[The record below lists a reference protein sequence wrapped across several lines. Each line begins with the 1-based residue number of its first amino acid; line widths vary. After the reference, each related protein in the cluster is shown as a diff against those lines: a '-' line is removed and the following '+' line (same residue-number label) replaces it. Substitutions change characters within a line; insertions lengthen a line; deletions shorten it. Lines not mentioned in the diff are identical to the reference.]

1 MTNPRIRPRIRTTV
15 LICGVIALVMLA
27 NACSGGSTK
36 VSVGPRPTHATHG
49 DSTTTT
55 SHNASGKAAVK
66 KHAKKS
72 AKRSTTSSPGT
83 RGTASRN
90 STGSATTNA
99 SGVTVYLPLGGT
111 STSPHTTT
119 PTTSRPTP
127 TTAGHTTTTVDAPKP
142 YDPSKPI
149 DLSGTPG
156 VTLAEQHR
164 AEQLVRDTLRDLP
177 HWADPNTAYAE
188 GYRSIGDGFT
198 GDEHYVNWSYLSD
211 GRILDSKHPESLVYE
226 VRNGRKTLVAAMY
239 TLEIGDTFADVP
251 DIGGPLTQWHV
262 HNDLCLA
269 NDPTDPL
276 RKVVSSLTGVNGACP
291 PGTSKA
297 GGVPMIH
304 VWIVKN
310 ACGPFA
316 SLEGI
321 GAGQVP
327 PGQTRNCDTLH
338 GSR

>member
-1 MTNPRIRPRIRTTV
+1 MPT
-15 LICGVIALVMLA
+15 A
-27 NACSGGSTK
+27 GGIY
-36 VSVGPRPTHATHG
+36 V
-49 DSTTTT
+49 
-55 SHNASGKAAVK
+55 
-66 KHAKKS
+66 
-72 AKRSTTSSPGT
+72 
-83 RGTASRN
+83 
-90 STGSATTNA
+90 
-99 SGVTVYLPLGGT
+99 PLG
-111 STSPHTTT
+111 TTA
-119 PTTSRPTP
+119 PTYNPPPTAATP
-127 TTAGHTTTTVDAPKP
+127 TTARRTPTTVAGPKP

-156 VTLAEQHR
+156 VTPAELLR

-177 HWADPNTAYAE
+177 RYADPNVAYSD
-188 GYRSIGDGFT
+188 GYRSIGDSIT
-198 GDEHYVNWSYLSD
+198 GDEHFVKWAYLSD

-226 VRNGRKTLVAAMY
+226 MRNGRKTLVAAMY
-239 TLEIGDTFADVP
+239 TLEIGQGFGDVP

-276 RKVVSSLTGVNGACP
+276 RKVVSSLTTVNGTCP
-291 PGTSKA
+291 AGTTKA

-327 PGQTRNCDTLH
+327 PGETRNCDTAH
-338 GSR
+338 GSG